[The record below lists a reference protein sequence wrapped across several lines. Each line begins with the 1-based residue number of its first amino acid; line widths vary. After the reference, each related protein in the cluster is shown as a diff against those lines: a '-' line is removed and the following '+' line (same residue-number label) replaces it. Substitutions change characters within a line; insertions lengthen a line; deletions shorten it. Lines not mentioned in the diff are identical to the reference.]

1 MLAFK
6 SAVKRTFETN
16 EGGSFGRLFCFLAAV
31 KGAEEERGREEG
43 ESRRLVEGRSVYK

>member
-31 KGAEEERGREEG
+31 KGAEKDRGRGEG
-43 ESRRLVEGRSVYK
+43 EQKVSRR

>member
-6 SAVKRTFETN
+6 SAVKRTFETT

-31 KGAEEERGREEG
+31 KGGEEERGGDRGEG
-43 ESRRLVEGRSVYK
+43 EQKVRRR